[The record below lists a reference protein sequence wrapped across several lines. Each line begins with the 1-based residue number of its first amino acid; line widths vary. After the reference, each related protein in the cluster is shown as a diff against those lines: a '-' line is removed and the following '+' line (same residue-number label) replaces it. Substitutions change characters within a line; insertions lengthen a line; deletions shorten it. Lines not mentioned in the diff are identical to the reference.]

1 MEFNEYQNAAHET
14 LTDDEQV
21 LTNLAIGLASE
32 SGSVL
37 ELIQNYTFRGH
48 DLKPEQLT
56 KELGDVLWYISQIA
70 EWANIS
76 FEEVAM
82 KNLQHV
88 DEKYKH

>member
-1 MEFNEYQNAAHET
+1 MEFNEYQKAAHET

-32 SGSVL
+32 SGAVL
-37 ELIQNYTFRGH
+37 ELIQNYTFRGQSLTKE
-48 DLKPEQLT
+48 DLT

-70 EWANIS
+70 EWANLS
-76 FEEVAM
+76 FEEVAQ

-88 DEKYKH
+88 DEKYKK